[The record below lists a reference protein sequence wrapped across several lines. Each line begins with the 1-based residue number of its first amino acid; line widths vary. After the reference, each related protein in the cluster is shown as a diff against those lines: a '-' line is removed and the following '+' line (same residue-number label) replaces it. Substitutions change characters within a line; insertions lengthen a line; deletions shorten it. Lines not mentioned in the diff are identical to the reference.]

1 MHDSFLTHA
10 NKRYLWVGLVLLVG
24 AILAYSW
31 HDPVGRPNGGT
42 WLGYT
47 LGTIG
52 AALIVWLMLFG
63 MRKRTYANRL
73 GTLRGWLS
81 GHVYLGSALLVVA
94 LLHTGFQFGWNLH
107 TLAFVLMTIVI
118 VSGFFGVYAYLRY
131 PQLMTRNR
139 ENATRQAMLDEI
151 SELDGNALAL
161 ADGIDP
167 VLHKIVLRSI
177 ERTRLGGSVWRLL
190 SAKDSS
196 EPAIARAR
204 EMLEKRGKPD
214 PAAPVKKTEEMPTMF
229 AMVDFL
235 SKGVDDKASEAL
247 RKLIDLL
254 SRKKSLATRVA
265 RDIQF
270 QSLMEIWLYFHV
282 PLSMALLAALTGH
295 IVSVLFYW

>member
-1 MHDSFLTHA
+1 MHDSFLTHE
-10 NKRYLWVGLVLLVG
+10 NKRYLWLGLLLLVG
-24 AILAYSW
+24 SIAAYAW

-52 AALIVWLMLFG
+52 ALLIVWLMLFG
-63 MRKRTYANRL
+63 MRKRTYANRI

-81 GHVYLGSALLVVA
+81 AHIYLGTALIVVA

-107 TLAFVLMTIVI
+107 TLAFTLMSMVI
-118 VSGFFGVYAYLRY
+118 LSGFFGVFAYLRY
-131 PQLMTRNR
+131 PHLMTRNR
-139 ENATRQAMLDEI
+139 ENASRQAMLDEI
-151 SELDGNALAL
+151 EEIEGNALAL

-167 VLHKIVLRSI
+167 TLHKIVLRSI
-177 ERTRLGGSVWRLL
+177 EKTRLGGGVWALVTAHDN
-190 SAKDSS
+190 SG
-196 EPAIARAR
+196 IALDKAR
-204 EMLEKRGKPD
+204 EMLEKRGQAGSDAPKP
-214 PAAPVKKTEEMPTMF
+214 KTEEMPTMF

-282 PLSMALLAALTGH
+282 PLSLALLAALTGH
-295 IVSVLFYW
+295 IVSVFFYW

>member
-10 NKRYLWVGLVLLVG
+10 NKRYLWVALVLLVG
-24 AILAYSW
+24 SIAAYAW
-31 HDPVGRPNGGT
+31 HDPVGRANGGT

-52 AALIVWLMLFG
+52 ALLIVWLMLFG
-63 MRKRTYANRL
+63 VRKRTYASSM
-73 GTLRGWLS
+73 GSLRGWLS
-81 GHVYLGSALLVVA
+81 AHIYLGTVLLVVA

-107 TLAFVLMTIVI
+107 TLAFVLMTVVI
-118 VSGFFGVYAYLRY
+118 VSGFFGVFAYLRY
-131 PQLMTRNR
+131 PHLMTRNR
-139 ENATRQAMLDEI
+139 ENATRQTMLDEI
-151 SELDGNALAL
+151 AEIDGNALAL

-167 VLHKIVLRSI
+167 KLHQIVLRSI
-177 ERTRLGGSVWRLL
+177 SKTRLGGGVWALL
-190 SAKDSS
+190 TAKDNS
-196 EPAIARAR
+196 ELAIARAR

-214 PAAPVKKTEEMPTMF
+214 AAAPAKKTEEMPTMF

-270 QSLMEIWLYFHV
+270 QSLMEIWLYIHV

-295 IVSVLFYW
+295 IVSVFFYW